1 MPLDSRGAFG
11 KTAVKQLN
19 HRDPKGINFLFEQV
33 ILIWTKIIVTGQNLS
48 IFFLLR
54 AQERPATLILT
65 VTSGL
70 RITRA
75 RHVYN
80 RDAETGN
87 RNFVLE
93 LRTIRMRKMC
103 QL

>member
-1 MPLDSRGAFG
+1 MSY
-11 KTAVKQLN
+11 
-19 HRDPKGINFLFEQV
+19 
-33 ILIWTKIIVTGQNLS
+33 
-48 IFFLLR
+48 LR

-70 RITRA
+70 RLTRA

-87 RNFVLE
+87 RKFALQ
-93 LRTIRMRKMC
+93 LRKIRMQKMC
-103 QL
+103 QPHHFVIWDPSLPRLKLSRESQN

>member
-1 MPLDSRGAFG
+1 MKYVNFSRAKYF
-11 KTAVKQLN
+11 
-19 HRDPKGINFLFEQV
+19 
-33 ILIWTKIIVTGQNLS
+33 
-48 IFFLLR
+48 LR

-65 VTSGL
+65 VISGL

-75 RHVYN
+75 RHVYK

-87 RNFVLE
+87 FILQ

>member
-1 MPLDSRGAFG
+1 MLRIPPLEDIEFLDDIHI
-11 KTAVKQLN
+11 KKQNVRFKSLTN
-19 HRDPKGINFLFEQV
+19 DLRNSS
-33 ILIWTKIIVTGQNLS
+33 LIS
-48 IFFLLR
+48 LLR

-70 RITRA
+70 HITHA

-87 RNFVLE
+87 
-93 LRTIRMRKMC
+93 
-103 QL
+103 

>member
-1 MPLDSRGAFG
+1 MQMKIYFPGLIFAQY
-11 KTAVKQLN
+11 K
-19 HRDPKGINFLFEQV
+19 PIN
-33 ILIWTKIIVTGQNLS
+33 IL
-48 IFFLLR
+48 LLR

-70 RITRA
+70 RLTRA

-87 RNFVLE
+87 
-93 LRTIRMRKMC
+93 
-103 QL
+103 